1 MKYTN
6 ETLHG
11 LIYQHKNGGPI
22 YRIIEVSPY
31 MNSKFTHI
39 TCNVKTGITVDP
51 WINLEIANRWIE
63 NGMWILQEKPSLII
77 NNYEIY

>member
-11 LIYQHKNGGPI
+11 LLYQHITGGPI
-22 YRIIEVSPY
+22 YRIIQVYYDHEFSH
-31 MNSKFTHI
+31 T
-39 TCNVKTGITVDP
+39 TCDIKNGITLKP
-51 WINLEIANRWIE
+51 WIKLEVANHWIE
-63 NGMWILQEKPSLII
+63 EGIWILQEKPIT